1 MKDWKVTVELP
12 DEIRMYYHNKWAEKK
27 DTKWSE
33 YISAKVIK
41 ILKEGMEHEK
51 RIEQTQQ
58 ENHEEQR
65 KFSGILQ
72 PDELALSCGQ
82 GAVEQ

>member
-27 DTKWSE
+27 DLKWSE

-51 RIEQTQQ
+51 RTEQTQQ
-58 ENHEEQR
+58 KNNKEQR
-65 KFSGILQ
+65 ELSGVLQ
-72 PDELALSCGQ
+72 SIQ
-82 GAVEQ
+82 SAV